1 LSTHNF
7 QKDDKGKITI
17 DDDVIMQQI
26 VWQVVDKYWWYCVAY
41 NLGTITVSKCIW
53 SM

>member
-26 VWQVVDKYWWYCVAY
+26 VWQFCLFCNAESSINIGDIA
-41 NLGTITVSKCIW
+41 
-53 SM
+53 